1 MKTLLIKS
9 ASLKFT
15 PKEKEK
21 TSFKSLIKVPDSPPK
36 LKKQFSCLIENNNT
50 LTLKVPAK
58 RPAAV
63 TPSKK
68 NKKKRK
74 KKKYSVAGEDKA
86 SAALLSLNIDNV
98 TFLDET
104 NKTGPD
110 ILKNCYEIDL
120 AIEDISVL

>member
-1 MKTLLIKS
+1 MMKTLLIKS

-15 PKEKEK
+15 PKEQEK

-50 LTLKVPAK
+50 PTLKVPAK

-68 NKKKRK
+68 KSKKNERKRNTRLR
-74 KKKYSVAGEDKA
+74 ERTRH
-86 SAALLSLNIDNV
+86 LLHFYL
-98 TFLDET
+98 
-104 NKTGPD
+104 
-110 ILKNCYEIDL
+110 
-120 AIEDISVL
+120 